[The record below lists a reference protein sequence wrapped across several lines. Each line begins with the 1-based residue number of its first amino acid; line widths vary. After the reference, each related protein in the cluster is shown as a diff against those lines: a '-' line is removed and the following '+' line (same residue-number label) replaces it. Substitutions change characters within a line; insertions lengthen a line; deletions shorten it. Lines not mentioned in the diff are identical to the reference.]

1 MVDTNQAMKFT
12 PKTTEEQVRNFLRRR
27 FAYLDDANAH
37 SVAESISHLR
47 QRRRGKPRQSERDEI
62 YEAVSKRAED
72 ATIDDAIA
80 AALSDE
86 ELAEIDNLKRNY
98 HRHVNRKHALLDLSR
113 IYNEDDFF
121 DALLAKQFDV
131 AAAIFITSETV
142 TRGKIISFLNQY

>member
-1 MVDTNQAMKFT
+1 MKFT
-12 PKTTEEQVRNFLRRR
+12 PESTEQEVYEFLQKR
-27 FAYLDDANAH
+27 FAHLDDASAR
-37 SVAESISHLR
+37 SIAVSDDYL
-47 QRRRGKPRQSERDEI
+47 QRHRPGRPRQSERNEI
-62 YEAVSKRAED
+62 YESVSKRTED
-72 ATIDDAIA
+72 ATIDDTIA

-86 ELAEIDNLKRNY
+86 ELTGIDNLKRNY
-98 HRHVNRKHALLDLSR
+98 HRHVNRKHALLDPSR